1 MNIYGVYKFDN
12 YIVMQHYGAKFYVCE
27 MSY

>member
-1 MNIYGVYKFDN
+1 VNIYGVYELDN